1 MAQRQ
6 CSADSNE
13 SMSKIPRGKILS
25 LPFPAR
31 ISRRPLPH
39 ARRSRGRFC
48 APPFA
53 SHRWQLP
60 SPLLGAPPSCV
71 KRGGGSRGSGTSFSV
86 GQRLGADRD
95 TAAMTILPSRSV
107 SRPASRRLLPRS
119 TNNPVFSLLFFRHY
133 TTNIAK
139 FPTSLIPRVP
149 LPLKFASF
157 VVVAFCPVSFRQR
170 TGSVPVRAPRSV
182 VTFVIGPR
190 GVPAIAKRQG
200 LLTLL
205 AAALGDAVADVLEA
219 APGGLDRA
227 EDVGSLEVDFDRVG
241 LEESPEAVE
250 YQGVDVGRLD

>member
-119 TNNPVFSLLFFRHY
+119 TNNPVFSLLFF
-133 TTNIAK
+133 
-139 FPTSLIPRVP
+139 PP
-149 LPLKFASF
+149 LYNEHREVSHVINTASSVTAEVRLVRRRRF
-157 VVVAFCPVSFRQR
+157 LSRLVSSANRKC
-170 TGSVPVRAPRSV
+170 TGSRATLGRYFRYRPPGRSGDSQ
-182 VTFVIGPR
+182 TTRFTHSSCRGPR
-190 GVPAIAKRQG
+190 RRCRRCPRGCARRTRSRRGCRFP
-200 LLTLL
+200 
-205 AAALGDAVADVLEA
+205 
-219 APGGLDRA
+219 
-227 EDVGSLEVDFDRVG
+227 
-241 LEESPEAVE
+241 
-250 YQGVDVGRLD
+250 